1 MLVAK
6 VMAPMKGERS
16 IASSTR
22 AATHTR
28 AWEPWIFPADARGAR
43 WARGHTRALTARAVL
58 AVSVKW
64 SKQKFKDVD
73 LDPDVRPP
81 SPRRPAPRCQLTRE
95 L

>member
-16 IASSTR
+16 IASTTR
-22 AATHTR
+22 ATAHTR
-28 AWEPWIFPADARGAR
+28 ALGADISGRCSR
-43 WARGHTRALTARAVL
+43 RPLARGHTRALTARAVL

>member
-6 VMAPMKGERS
+6 VMAPMKGEH
-16 IASSTR
+16 IAST
-22 AATHTR
+22 TH
-28 AWEPWIFPADARGAR
+28 ASLEPIFPIVSVWSSPHPLARGY
-43 WARGHTRALTARAVL
+43 TRALTARAVL

-81 SPRRPAPRCQLTRE
+81 FPRRPAPRRQRLTRE
-95 L
+95 P